1 MGWQFA
7 NKWAVILFI
16 LSRQYQG
23 CSSTG
28 NSFSEPLILAS
39 VNPQYDKRLLTEFP
53 KNYTTCCVQK
63 LFLLFW
69 HSKQCLYTTWCELV
83 FWGEFNEQSL
93 VILWINW
100 FNNESIWKRITCNEN
115 HDTIPA
121 IKLSMWIFSNLPN
134 FIPCYPFQTFGSW
147 LNCQKLSF
155 LNLAPASINSAPWNM
170 IWSPNIQL

>member
-1 MGWQFA
+1 MYLE
-7 NKWAVILFI
+7 I
-16 LSRQYQG
+16 
-23 CSSTG
+23 
-28 NSFSEPLILAS
+28 FSEALILAS
-39 VNPQYDKRLLTEFP
+39 VSPQYDKRLFIEFP
-53 KNYTTCCVQK
+53 EKYNFTHVVYKNCC
-63 LFLLFW
+63 LFLFW
-69 HSKQCLYTTWCELV
+69 HSKQYLYTTCCELV
-83 FWGEFNEQSL
+83 FFGEFNEQSL
-93 VILWINW
+93 IIMWVNW
-100 FNNESIWKRITCNEN
+100 FKNESIWKRITCNEN